1 MLGYAPLPHLERCRC
16 CPRII
21 DPQQCPVGCK
31 ELRQHNPDLMLAQ
44 VRLSPIRSQ
53 SADYNIPAQIRDI
66 VLTRL
71 PWLTWKGR
79 KHSQAPNIPYQHAI
93 MFQRFF
99 SSFLNLFFSQITPGP
114 IHPPS
119 YTLFVTLLKSVSATS
134 ALLDDQFCP
143 QYHGLSSYGRG
154 HCPDRLLCAYSA
166 YYRLPLGSQLELWST
181 TGMVSPCAILPQYV
195 PSVFH
200 YEKTDI

>member
-31 ELRQHNPDLMLAQ
+31 ELRQHNPDLILAQ

-71 PWLTWKGR
+71 PWLIWKGS

-93 MFQRFF
+93 MCQRIFF
-99 SSFLNLFFSQITPGP
+99 FFPQFIFLQITLEP

-119 YTLFVTLLKSVSATS
+119 YTIYCHSAQVCQRRLCS
-134 ALLDDQFCP
+134 IRQSI
-143 QYHGLSSYGRG
+143 LSSISWSLLIR
-154 HCPDRLLCAYSA
+154 PWPLPRLSSMCLFCLLPSTSWFAIGTMVHDWHGIPLCCFVSVCAL
-166 YYRLPLGSQLELWST
+166 RLSL
-181 TGMVSPCAILPQYV
+181 
-195 PSVFH
+195 
-200 YEKTDI
+200 